1 VAKKQNL
8 VGFLKFFVLVVFV
21 VLAGAALYI
30 AKVWRSLPEP
40 VLSTV
45 TMADKKSKVIV
56 YIGHLK
62 PEDATASP
70 RIPVSLSAVSPNMVK
85 AIMAAE
91 DRRYKEHHGIDS
103 LGILRAT
110 LDNLKSWRFA
120 EGASTISQQL
130 AKNVYLDPN
139 ERNARRKLK
148 QIILAWRLED
158 RYSKDQIMEAY
169 LNEIYFGSGAY
180 GIEAASRKYFHKHAN
195 ELSIAQAAFLAGIV
209 KAPSVLGDPDNR
221 EQAISRQHD
230 VIDNMLDYGYI
241 DQKEARIAAA
251 EKLPKLWDVPK
262 AATPGKPGAPSKPT
276 APSKPEAPLKPTTP
290 SPPTAPS
297 KPTTPLKPTAPA
309 PPTTPLKPTAPAPA
323 TTPLKPTTSSKS
335 ADSVHAAN
343 AARTTET

>member
-1 VAKKQNL
+1 VTKKHSLFN
-8 VGFLKFFVLVVFV
+8 FLKFVVLIGLV
-21 VLAGAALYI
+21 VLAGAALYV
-30 AKVWRSLPEP
+30 AKVWGTLPEP

-45 TMADKKSKVIV
+45 TVADEKSKAIV

-62 PEDATASP
+62 PEDPTASP
-70 RIPVSLSAVSPNMVK
+70 RIPVSLAKVSPNMVK

-158 RYSKDQIMEAY
+158 HYSKDQIMEAY

-180 GIEAASRKYFHKHAN
+180 GIEAASRKYFNKHAY

-221 EQAISRQHD
+221 EQAISRQRD

-241 DQKEARIAAA
+241 DQQQARIADA
-251 EKLPKLWDVPK
+251 EKLPRLWDVPK
-262 AATPGKPGAPSKPT
+262 VTGPT
-276 APSKPEAPLKPTTP
+276 QP
-290 SPPTAPS
+290 
-297 KPTTPLKPTAPA
+297 PA
-309 PPTTPLKPTAPAPA
+309 PPKQMTPPKQPRPAKISP
-323 TTPLKPTTSSKS
+323 P
-335 ADSVHAAN
+335 
-343 AARTTET
+343 